1 MIFNPLVKL
10 STSKVGCC
18 DFLLTHLRWAL
29 LQLAKGPHMYGLLAM
44 HLFVVQKVG
53 VKLTEVVTLSTTLML
68 FWFEIEPRL

>member
-10 STSKVGCC
+10 STSKVGYC

-29 LQLAKGPHMYGLLAM
+29 LQLAKGLHMHGLLAM

-53 VKLTEVVTLSTTLML
+53 VK
-68 FWFEIEPRL
+68 